1 MGLQRY
7 RDYPKVLAPARPRT
21 LSLAEARALAAATA
35 PRTAPARTAPS
46 TPARSTAPAAP
57 RRAPGKA
64 AVTEITEARH
74 REHLAGR
81 RPLADGIYSVRDARG
96 HQTSLA
102 CIGQAACPAT
112 VKARLSNRSAVDSTA
127 WQFGTVVR

>member
-1 MGLQRY
+1 MLQRY

-35 PRTAPARTAPS
+35 PRTAPARTAPI

-57 RRAPGKA
+57 RRASKT
-64 AVTEITEARH
+64 VTEITEARH